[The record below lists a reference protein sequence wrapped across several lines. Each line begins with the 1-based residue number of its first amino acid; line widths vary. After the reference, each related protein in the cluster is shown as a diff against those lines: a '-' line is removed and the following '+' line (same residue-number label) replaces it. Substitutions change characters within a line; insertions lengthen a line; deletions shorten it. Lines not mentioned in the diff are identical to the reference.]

1 MLLSLKRLCW
11 TSLVC
16 HVCLQLLLIASHLCF
31 SFVPSSTQRM
41 RWTQGDASGP
51 GLDARQPK
59 NDAVLKGIK
68 EAASCIPTGW
78 EPHPKTGPCVVH
90 ESMTSRCEAVGRK
103 DTQSVSHVQSLGG
116 GHTLWEEGQVIWSD
130 RRMQDAHWRKVRTLY
145 MSSLGVYTF
154 KVLTKE
160 RRKYEKNFQRWPH
173 LSSYYQELKTVTY
186 HVFFCHLIEMKQHRH
201 S

>member
-1 MLLSLKRLCW
+1 MRQALGWMLGNQRMMLCWRALKRQQAVSQQDGSHILRLG
-11 TSLVC
+11 LVWYTKAWPAD
-16 HVCLQLLLIASHLCF
+16 VRL
-31 SFVPSSTQRM
+31 
-41 RWTQGDASGP
+41 
-51 GLDARQPK
+51 
-59 NDAVLKGIK
+59 
-68 EAASCIPTGW
+68 
-78 EPHPKTGPCVVH
+78 
-90 ESMTSRCEAVGRK
+90 
-103 DTQSVSHVQSLGG
+103 LGG
-116 GHTLWEEGQVIWSD
+116 RTRKVYLTCKVWEVVIHCGRRDRWFYSD

-186 HVFFCHLIEMKQHRH
+186 HVFFFCHLIEMKQHRH